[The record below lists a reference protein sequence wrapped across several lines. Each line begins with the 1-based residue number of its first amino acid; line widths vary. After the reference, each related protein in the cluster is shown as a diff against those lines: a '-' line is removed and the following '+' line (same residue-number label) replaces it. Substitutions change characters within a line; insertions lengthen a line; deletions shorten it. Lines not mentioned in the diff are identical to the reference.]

1 MLNTRWITRLE
12 DPRQSDQGVRGGGI
26 CIRAE
31 YDRESEVG
39 GGEDEGGI
47 SYLDGRRAEVMSDT
61 PSIWKPEADV
71 PVALCRVSIQRASDN
86 RGEEE

>member
-1 MLNTRWITRLE
+1 
-12 DPRQSDQGVRGGGI
+12 
-26 CIRAE
+26 
-31 YDRESEVG
+31 VG

-47 SYLDGRRAEVMSDT
+47 SYLDGRREEVMPDT